1 MKKIILLTLLASL
14 PLISQAQNFQ
24 KYENMKEV
32 NTMVMTSN
40 MFKLLAEIDVESDNA
55 ETQQYI
61 KLIESLEDI
70 KVISTHNATIAQ
82 QMEADVNTYI
92 SSNALEELMRF
103 KDENK
108 NVRFYSKPGSKPAF
122 VKQLVMLFK
131 GEEEGEPITVALSI
145 TGNINLKEVSKLA
158 QDLKVP
164 GAEELKKIEE
174 NK

>member
-1 MKKIILLTLLASL
+1 MRKLIIFSLLVTIPFLSK
-14 PLISQAQNFQ
+14 AQNFQ

-32 NTMVMTSN
+32 NAMVMTSN
-40 MFKLLAEIDVESDNA
+40 MFKLLAEIDVESDDA
-55 ETQQYI
+55 EVQQYI

-70 KVISTHNATIAQ
+70 KVISTNNISIGK
-82 QMEADVNTYI
+82 QMENDVNTYI
-92 SSNALEELMRF
+92 TSNALEELMRF

-145 TGNINLKEVSKLA
+145 TGNINLKEISKLA

-174 NK
+174 K